1 MNDYKI
7 DIVDDVRNLIDTDFI
22 DCNHLY
28 REKIEV
34 EKSIL
39 ASQHISYDGYGD
51 GLWKYKGCQ
60 IYMLRKSDGK
70 IIGMCILSKNN
81 DWLDTISIYHIG
93 IAEKYRKR
101 GLGEYLLNYVI
112 DKHPNKSFNLMCL
125 SENNQAL
132 GLYKKLGFNVECYKV
147 LVRQNDK

>member
-22 DCNHLY
+22 DCNHIY
-28 REKIEV
+28 REKVEV

-60 IYMLRKSDGK
+60 IYILKTSDEK
-70 IIGMCILSKNN
+70 IIGMCILSKNS
-81 DWLDTISIYHIG
+81 DWLNTISIYHIG
-93 IAEKYRKR
+93 ITEKYRKQ
-101 GLGEYLLNYVI
+101 GLGQYLLQYAI
-112 DKHPNKSFNLMCL
+112 DKNKDKSFNLMCL
-125 SENNQAL
+125 SENYDAL
-132 GLYKKLGFNVECYKV
+132 NLYNKLGFNTECYKV
-147 LVRQNDK
+147 LVRKNDK